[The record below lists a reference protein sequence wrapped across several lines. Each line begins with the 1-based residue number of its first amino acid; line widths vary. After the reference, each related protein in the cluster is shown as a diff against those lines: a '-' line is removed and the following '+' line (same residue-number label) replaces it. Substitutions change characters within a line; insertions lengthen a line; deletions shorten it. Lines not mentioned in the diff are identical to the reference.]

1 MWVPVAV
8 LPSPQSLRGD
18 AARLGW
24 RREPSGPPGVLAGFA
39 EAPPGQD
46 PSLFLWRLVGRV
58 RCLLKSL
65 EAPATCRAPGWDA
78 GSVGSGPHPRGPNS
92 SAVTLN
98 KGVFPVLVISCGQTV
113 KRGRARVQVHETDA
127 PRLGRFQRDEPLSL
141 DASPAGL
148 ATPLSRPRPSGA
160 VSKGSVFPSLGC
172 GVGPTSQ
179 DVGRGVPPG
188 PPSLPLHQPPDS
200 HLPGSPPPVGTL
212 AVLPRRLPRLSLWG
226 REHCPSFP
234 SRSRHPQLLICH
246 QTVRSRAK
254 VTYAPLAK
262 RALVNTW
269 GGRSRCCRA
278 GTARSSAVYL
288 FAPSVS
294 PWVEPPRA
302 GLEDQSLPDRAG
314 GHSDSQELKMHGF
327 GKAVHPPGCV
337 ITSSLPL
344 IWLCAVITRVLS
356 NRLAARPR
364 EIPSGD
370 AIGQNN
376 STCFPLN
383 KSSVCRRSSA

>member
-1 MWVPVAV
+1 MPPPQGSPHLSAARDPLGPFRRDRFFRRSAV
-8 LPSPQSLRGD
+8 GWDPPAKMSVEVFRLDPLSASAPTPRFPSPGLTP
-18 AARLGW
+18 AR
-24 RREPSGPPGVLAGFA
+24 RDPGS
-39 EAPPGQD
+39 APP
-46 PSLFLWRLVGRV
+46 PPASSFVVG
-58 RCLLKSL
+58 
-65 EAPATCRAPGWDA
+65 A
-78 GSVGSGPHPRGPNS
+78 G
-92 SAVTLN
+92 T
-98 KGVFPVLVISCGQTV
+98 
-113 KRGRARVQVHETDA
+113 
-127 PRLGRFQRDEPLSL
+127 LSL
-141 DASPAGL
+141 LSFPFS
-148 ATPLSRPRPSGA
+148 TP
-160 VSKGSVFPSLGC
+160 
-172 GVGPTSQ
+172 PTAY
-179 DVGRGVPPG
+179 
-188 PPSLPLHQPPDS
+188 LPPDS
-200 HLPGSPPPVGTL
+200 AVKGEGYVCAACQESPCQHV
-212 AVLPRRLPRLSLWG
+212 
-226 REHCPSFP
+226 
-234 SRSRHPQLLICH
+234 
-246 QTVRSRAK
+246 
-254 VTYAPLAK
+254 
-262 RALVNTW
+262 

-294 PWVEPPRA
+294 PWVESPRA